1 MTTAHSILAAE
12 EWCKSIGVHFHIR
25 FLEGPPHHRVLHL
38 PVTAR
43 DELINLY
50 AKSESEKAKMI
61 VRFLQGNRDSFAS
74 DATHIH
80 TFVRFMNF
88 LDSRRK
94 TDWQTVFPELTD
106 MLRRY
111 NFITG

>member
-1 MTTAHSILAAE
+1 MVIN
-12 EWCKSIGVHFHIR
+12 FNY
-25 FLEGPPHHRVLHL
+25 
-38 PVTAR
+38 
-43 DELINLY
+43 ELIKLY
-50 AKSESEKAKMI
+50 TKSDSEKAKMI
-61 VRFLQGNRDSFAS
+61 VRFLQGNRDSFVS
-74 DATHIH
+74 DHKHVH

-94 TDWQTVFPELTD
+94 TDWQTVFPKLTD